1 LATEIP
7 KPLICSVHPAAW
19 PDLMVARGHA
29 AYRGRQL
36 AGWLYG
42 RGATTFDT
50 MTSLPAAL
58 RDALADDYDLT
69 ALTTSER
76 QVSTDGTRKF
86 LFRLRDGETVESVM
100 IPMERHVTFCLSSQV
115 GCAMACRF
123 CATARG
129 GLVRNLTAG
138 EIVEQ
143 VLRLR
148 DDLASAPQ
156 PGHGKKQYNIVL
168 MGMGEPLD
176 NWDQVQAAVDIFVAP
191 EGLGISP
198 RRIQLSTAAPVG
210 GLQQLAE
217 GRHPIGLTISLG
229 GATDAQRRRVMPI
242 AGRESIAKMLTAAER
257 YARRIGR
264 HATVAYVLIAGV
276 TDDLTQARQIARLL
290 QRRPFKVNLI
300 PLNRLDDDTLAPT
313 ATPGVLAF
321 QKVLIEAGVPARIRT
336 SGGQDIAAAC
346 GQLRRRRRSRPGD
359 PRTEN

>member
-1 LATEIP
+1 MAIEIS
-7 KPLICSVHPAAW
+7 KPLMRSVHPATW

-29 AYRGRQL
+29 AYRGQQL

-42 RGATTFDT
+42 QDAAAWDK
-50 MTSLPAAL
+50 MTNLPASL
-58 RDALADDYDLT
+58 RDRLAIDYDLT

-76 QVSTDGTRKF
+76 CVSADGTRKF

-100 IPMERHVTFCLSSQV
+100 IPMERHTTFCLSSQV
-115 GCAMACRF
+115 GCTMACRF

-129 GLVRNLTAG
+129 GLVRNLAAG

-176 NWDQVQAAVDIFVAP
+176 NWDQVQAALDILVAP

-198 RRIQLSTAAPVG
+198 RRIQLSTAAPTG
-210 GLQQLAE
+210 GLQQLVD
-217 GRHPIGLTISLG
+217 GRHAVGLTISLG
-229 GATDAQRRRVMPI
+229 GATDAQRRGVMPI
-242 AGRESIAKMLTAAER
+242 AGREPIAKVLAAAER

-276 TDDLTQARQIARLL
+276 TDDLTQARQIAHLL

-313 ATPGVLAF
+313 ATPRVLAF
-321 QKVLIEAGVPARIRT
+321 QKILIEAGVPARIRA

-346 GQLRRRRRSRPGD
+346 GQLRRRCGSRPGD
-359 PRTEN
+359 SRV